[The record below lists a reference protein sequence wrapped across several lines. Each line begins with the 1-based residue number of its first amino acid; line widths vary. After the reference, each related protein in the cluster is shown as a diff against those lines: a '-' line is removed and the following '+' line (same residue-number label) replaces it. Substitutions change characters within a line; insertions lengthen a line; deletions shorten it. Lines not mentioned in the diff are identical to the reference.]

1 MLSEEREFEERELP
15 RDNDALLQASRRLDW
30 RFLLPDPE
38 LGRVAC
44 VGVDDLDLVE
54 SLRLFSSEATVLEAG
69 RPWGELAPHD
79 VVVLRNPAEAELA
92 AGLLLLRPGGCMY
105 VEVDGVGDRR
115 LPEGRRTARGYAA
128 ALRRLGLV
136 EVQGHLHWPDF
147 RSCGVIVP
155 LGDALAVR
163 LALARRRQNGSAR
176 LVARLAPLL
185 AACNLLALVAP
196 SASVLARRPAREE
209 GRA

>member
-1 MLSEEREFEERELP
+1 LLSEEQELL

-30 RFLLPDPE
+30 RFLLPEPE

-44 VGVDDLDLVE
+44 VGVDDPTLAE
-54 SLRLFSSEATVLEAG
+54 SLRLFGSEATVLEAG
-69 RPWGELAPHD
+69 RPWEELAPHD
-79 VVVLRNPAEAELA
+79 VVVLRNPAQAELA
-92 AGLLLLRPGGCMY
+92 AALPLLRPGGWMY
-105 VEVDGVGDRR
+105 VEVDGAGARR
-115 LPEGRRTARGYAA
+115 LPESWRTARGYAA

-147 RSCGVIVP
+147 HSCGVIVP

-185 AACNLLALVAP
+185 AACNLLAVVAP
-196 SASVLARRPAREE
+196 SASVLAQRPASSGEE

>member
-1 MLSEEREFEERELP
+1 MLSEKQELL

-30 RFLLPDPE
+30 RFLLPEPE

-44 VGVDDLDLVE
+44 VGVDDPNLVE
-54 SLRLFSSEATVLEAG
+54 SLRLLGSEATVVEAG
-69 RPWGELAPHD
+69 GPWEELAPHD

-92 AGLLLLRPGGCMY
+92 AAVPLLSPGGWMY
-105 VEVDGVGDRR
+105 VEVDGTGGRR
-115 LPEGRRTARGYAA
+115 LPEGPRTARCYAA
-128 ALRRLGLV
+128 ALRRLGLI

-147 RSCGVIVP
+147 RSCAAIVP

-163 LALARRRQNGSAR
+163 LALARRRQNGGAR

-185 AACNLLALVAP
+185 AACNLLAVVAP
-196 SASVLARRPAREE
+196 SASVLARRPARAGEE

>member
-1 MLSEEREFEERELP
+1 LLSEKQELL

-30 RFLLPDPE
+30 RFLLPEPE

-44 VGVDDLDLVE
+44 VGVDDPNLVE
-54 SLRLFSSEATVLEAG
+54 SLRLLGSEATVVEDG
-69 RPWGELAPHD
+69 RSWEERAPHD
-79 VVVLRNPAEAELA
+79 VVVLRNPAGAELA
-92 AGLLLLRPGGCMY
+92 AAVPLLRPGGWMY
-105 VEVDGVGDRR
+105 VEVDGAGGRR

-128 ALRRLGLV
+128 ALRRLGLI

-147 RSCGVIVP
+147 RSCAVIVP

-185 AACNLLALVAP
+185 AACNLLAVAAP
-196 SASVLARRPAREE
+196 SASVLARRPASPGEE

>member
-1 MLSEEREFEERELP
+1 LLSEKQELL

-30 RFLLPDPE
+30 RFLLPEPE

-44 VGVDDLDLVE
+44 VGVDDPNLVE
-54 SLRLFSSEATVLEAG
+54 SLRLFGREATVLEAG
-69 RPWGELAPHD
+69 RPWEEHAPHD
-79 VVVLRNPAEAELA
+79 VVVLRNPAGAELA
-92 AGLLLLRPGGCMY
+92 AAVGLLRPGGWMY
-105 VEVDGVGDRR
+105 VEVDGAGGRR

-128 ALRRLGLV
+128 ALRRLGLM

-163 LALARRRQNGSAR
+163 LALARRRQNGGAR

-185 AACNLLALVAP
+185 AACNLLAVVAP
-196 SASVLARRPAREE
+196 SASVLARRPARAGEE

>member
-1 MLSEEREFEERELP
+1 LLSERQELL

-30 RFLLPDPE
+30 RFLLPEPE

-44 VGVDDLDLVE
+44 VAIDGPDLAE
-54 SLRLFSSEATVLEAG
+54 SLRLFGSEPTVLEAG
-69 RPWGELAPHD
+69 GRWEELAPHD
-79 VVVLRNPAEAELA
+79 VVVLRNPAGAELA
-92 AGLLLLRPGGCMY
+92 AAVPLLRPGGWMY
-105 VEVDGVGDRR
+105 VEVDGAGGRR
-115 LPEGRRTARGYAA
+115 LPGGRRTARGYAA

-147 RSCGVIVP
+147 RSCRVIVP

-163 LALARRRQNGSAR
+163 LALARRRQNASAR
-176 LVARLAPLL
+176 LLVRLAPLL
-185 AACNLLALVAP
+185 AACNLLAAVAP
-196 SASVLARRPAREE
+196 SASVLARRPARAGEE

>member
-1 MLSEEREFEERELP
+1 LLSEEQELL

-30 RFLLPDPE
+30 RFLLPEPE

-44 VGVDDLDLVE
+44 VGVDDPDLAE
-54 SLRLFSSEATVLEAG
+54 SLRLFGSEATMLEAG
-69 RPWGELAPHD
+69 RPWEELAPHD
-79 VVVLRNPAEAELA
+79 VVVLRNPAGAELA
-92 AGLLLLRPGGCMY
+92 AAVPLLRPGGWMY
-105 VEVDGVGDRR
+105 VEVDGAGARR
-115 LPEGRRTARGYAA
+115 LPGGRRTARGYAA

-163 LALARRRQNGSAR
+163 LALARRRQNGIAR
-176 LVARLAPLL
+176 LVARVAPLL
-185 AACNLLALVAP
+185 AACKLLAVVAP
-196 SASVLARRPAREE
+196 SASVLARRPARAGEE

>member
-1 MLSEEREFEERELP
+1 LLSEKQELL

-30 RFLLPDPE
+30 RFLLPEPE

-44 VGVDDLDLVE
+44 VGVDDPNLVE
-54 SLRLFSSEATVLEAG
+54 SLRLFGREATVLEAG
-69 RPWGELAPHD
+69 RPWEELAPHD
-79 VVVLRNPAEAELA
+79 VVVLRNPAGAELA
-92 AGLLLLRPGGCMY
+92 AAVGLLRPGGWMY
-105 VEVDGVGDRR
+105 VEVDGAGRR

-163 LALARRRQNGSAR
+163 LALARRRQNGIAR
-176 LVARLAPLL
+176 PVARLAPLL
-185 AACNLLALVAP
+185 AACNLLAVVAP
-196 SASVLARRPAREE
+196 SASVLAQRPARAGEE
-209 GRA
+209 GTA

>member
-1 MLSEEREFEERELP
+1 LLSEKQELL

-30 RFLLPDPE
+30 RFLLPEPE

-44 VGVDDLDLVE
+44 VGVDDPDLVE
-54 SLRLFSSEATVLEAG
+54 SLRLFGSEASVLEAG
-69 RPWGELAPHD
+69 SPWEELAPHD
-79 VVVLRNPAEAELA
+79 LVVLRNPAGAELA
-92 AGLLLLRPGGCMY
+92 AAVPLLRPGGWMY
-105 VEVDGVGDRR
+105 VEVDGAGGRR
-115 LPEGRRTARGYAA
+115 LREGRRTARGYAA

-163 LALARRRQNGSAR
+163 LALARRRQNGVAR

-185 AACNLLALVAP
+185 AACNLLAVVAP
-196 SASVLARRPAREE
+196 SASVLARRPARAGEE

>member
-1 MLSEEREFEERELP
+1 MLSQEQELL
-15 RDNDALLQASRRLDW
+15 RDNDALLQAARRLDW
-30 RFLLPDPE
+30 RFLLPEPE

-44 VGVDDLDLVE
+44 VGVDDPDLVR
-54 SLRLFSSEATVLEAG
+54 SLRLFGSEATVLEAG
-69 RPWGELAPHD
+69 RPWEELAPHE

-92 AGLLLLRPGGCMY
+92 AAMPLLRPGGWMY
-105 VEVDGVGDRR
+105 VEVDGAGGRR
-115 LPEGRRTARGYAA
+115 LLGGRRTARGYAA

-163 LALARRRQNGSAR
+163 LALARRRQNGIAR
-176 LVARLAPLL
+176 FVARLAPLL
-185 AACNLLALVAP
+185 VACNLLAVVAP
-196 SASVLARRPAREE
+196 SASVLAQRPARAEE

>member
-1 MLSEEREFEERELP
+1 LLSERQELL

-30 RFLLPDPE
+30 RFLLPEPE

-44 VGVDDLDLVE
+44 VAIDDPDLAE
-54 SLRLFSSEATVLEAG
+54 SLRLFGSEPTVLEAG
-69 RPWGELAPHD
+69 GRWEELAPHD
-79 VVVLRNPAEAELA
+79 VVVLRNPAGAELA
-92 AGLLLLRPGGCMY
+92 AAVPLLRPGGWMY
-105 VEVDGVGDRR
+105 VEVDGAGGRR
-115 LPEGRRTARGYAA
+115 LPGGRRTARGYAA

-147 RSCGVIVP
+147 RSCRVIVP

-163 LALARRRQNGSAR
+163 LALARRRQNASAR
-176 LVARLAPLL
+176 LVVRLAPLL
-185 AACNLLALVAP
+185 AACNLLAAVAP
-196 SASVLARRPAREE
+196 SASVLARRPARAGEE

>member
-1 MLSEEREFEERELP
+1 LLSEEQELL

-30 RFLLPDPE
+30 RFLLPEPE

-44 VGVDDLDLVE
+44 IGVDDPNLAE
-54 SLRLFSSEATVLEAG
+54 SLRLFGSEATVLEAG
-69 RPWGELAPHD
+69 RPWEELALHD
-79 VVVLRNPAEAELA
+79 VVVLRNPAGAELA
-92 AGLLLLRPGGCMY
+92 AAVPLLRPGGWMY
-105 VEVDGVGDRR
+105 VEVDGAGGRRR
-115 LPEGRRTARGYAA
+115 LLGSRRTARGYAA

-147 RSCGVIVP
+147 RSCRVIVP

-163 LALARRRQNGSAR
+163 LALARRRQNASAR
-176 LVARLAPLL
+176 LVVRLAPLL
-185 AACNLLALVAP
+185 AACNLLAAVAP
-196 SASVLARRPAREE
+196 SASVLARRPARAGEE

>member
-1 MLSEEREFEERELP
+1 LLSEKQELL

-30 RFLLPDPE
+30 RFLLPEPE

-44 VGVDDLDLVE
+44 LGVDDPNLVE
-54 SLRLFSSEATVLEAG
+54 SLRLFGSGATVLEAG
-69 RPWGELAPHD
+69 RPWEELAPHD
-79 VVVLRNPAEAELA
+79 VVVLRNPAAEELA
-92 AGLLLLRPGGCMY
+92 AAVPVLRPGGWMY
-105 VEVDGVGDRR
+105 VEVDGGGGRR
-115 LPEGRRTARGYAA
+115 LRGRRRTARGYAA
-128 ALRRLGLV
+128 ALRRLGLI

-155 LGDALAVR
+155 LGDAFAVR
-163 LALARRRQNGSAR
+163 LALARRRQNGIAR

-185 AACNLLALVAP
+185 AACNLLAVVAP
-196 SASVLARRPAREE
+196 SASVLARRPARAGEE

>member
-1 MLSEEREFEERELP
+1 LLSEKQELL

-30 RFLLPDPE
+30 RFLLPEPE

-44 VGVDDLDLVE
+44 VGVDDPNLVE
-54 SLRLFSSEATVLEAG
+54 SLRLLGSEATVVEDG
-69 RPWGELAPHD
+69 RSWEERAPHD
-79 VVVLRNPAEAELA
+79 VVVLRNPAGAELA
-92 AGLLLLRPGGCMY
+92 AAVPLLRPGGWMY
-105 VEVDGVGDRR
+105 VEVDGAGGRR

-128 ALRRLGLV
+128 ALRRLGLI

-147 RSCGVIVP
+147 RSCAVIVP

-185 AACNLLALVAP
+185 AACNLLAVAAP
-196 SASVLARRPAREE
+196 SASVLARRPARAGEE

>member
-1 MLSEEREFEERELP
+1 LLSEEQELL

-30 RFLLPDPE
+30 RFLLPKPE

-44 VGVDDLDLVE
+44 VGVDDPALVDA
-54 SLRLFSSEATVLEAG
+54 LRLFGSEVTVLEGG
-69 RPWGELAPHD
+69 RQWEELAPQD
-79 VVVLRNPAEAELA
+79 VVVLRNPAGAELA
-92 AGLLLLRPGGCMY
+92 AAVPLLRPGGWMY
-105 VEVDGVGDRR
+105 VEVDGVGGRR
-115 LPEGRRTARGYAA
+115 LPEGRRTARGHSA

-147 RSCGVIVP
+147 RSCAVIVP

-163 LALARRRQNGSAR
+163 FALARRRQNGSAR

-185 AACNLLALVAP
+185 AACNLLAVVAP
-196 SASVLARRPAREE
+196 SASVLARRPARAGKE
-209 GRA
+209 GTA

>member
-1 MLSEEREFEERELP
+1 LLSQEQELL

-30 RFLLPDPE
+30 RFLLPEPE

-44 VGVDDLDLVE
+44 VGVDDPDLAE
-54 SLRLFSSEATVLEAG
+54 SLRLFGSEATVLEAG
-69 RPWGELAPHD
+69 GPWEGLAPHD
-79 VVVLRNPAEAELA
+79 VVVLRNPAGAELA
-92 AGLLLLRPGGCMY
+92 AAVPLLRPGGWMY
-105 VEVDGVGDRR
+105 VEVDGAGGRR
-115 LPEGRRTARGYAA
+115 LLRGRPTALGSVA

-163 LALARRRQNGSAR
+163 LALARRRQNGIAR
-176 LVARLAPLL
+176 PVARLAPLL
-185 AACNLLALVAP
+185 AACNLLAVVAP
-196 SASVLARRPAREE
+196 SASVLAQRPARAGEE
-209 GRA
+209 GTA

>member
-1 MLSEEREFEERELP
+1 LLTEKQELL

-30 RFLLPDPE
+30 RFLLPEPE

-44 VGVDDLDLVE
+44 VGVDDPDLVD
-54 SLRLFSSEATVLEAG
+54 SLRLFGREATVLEAG
-69 RPWGELAPHD
+69 RPWEELAPHD
-79 VVVLRNPAEAELA
+79 VVVLRNPAGAELA
-92 AGLLLLRPGGCMY
+92 AAVPLLRPGGWMY
-105 VEVDGVGDRR
+105 VEVDGVGGRR
-115 LPEGRRTARGYAA
+115 LPEGRRTARGYAG

-185 AACNLLALVAP
+185 AACNLLAVVAP
-196 SASVLARRPAREE
+196 SASVLARRPARAGKE
-209 GRA
+209 GSA

>member
-1 MLSEEREFEERELP
+1 LLSEKQELL

-30 RFLLPDPE
+30 RFLLPEPE

-44 VGVDDLDLVE
+44 VGVDDPNLVE
-54 SLRLFSSEATVLEAG
+54 SLRLFGSEAAVLEAG
-69 RPWGELAPHD
+69 SPWEELALHD
-79 VVVLRNPAEAELA
+79 VLVLRNPAEAELVA
-92 AGLLLLRPGGCMY
+92 AVRLLRPGGWMY
-105 VEVDGVGDRR
+105 VEVDGVSGRR
-115 LPEGRRTARGYAA
+115 LPDGRRTARGYAA

-147 RSCGVIVP
+147 PSCRVIVP

-163 LALARRRQNGSAR
+163 LALARRRQNASAR
-176 LVARLAPLL
+176 LVVRLAPLL

-196 SASVLARRPAREE
+196 SASVLARRPARAGEE